1 MPTKGTGGPWQTLV
15 LLKYDKVLSILYGRK
30 FYQEN
35 GHILEKNHG
44 GHILE
49 ENHHGHMA
57 DTITSRGE
65 MFTKI
70 WLNERVTKLPNK
82 VNL

>member
-1 MPTKGTGGPWQTLV
+1 MEG
-15 LLKYDKVLSILYGRK
+15 K

-35 GHILEKNHG
+35 GHILEKDHDE
-44 GHILE
+44 HILE
-49 ENHHGHMA
+49 KNHHGHMA

-65 MFTKI
+65 RFTKK

>member
-1 MPTKGTGGPWQTLV
+1 MEG
-15 LLKYDKVLSILYGRK
+15 K

-35 GHILEKNHG
+35 KHILEKNHD

-49 ENHHGHMA
+49 KNHHGHMA

-65 MFTKI
+65 RFTKE